1 MDGWDLKLQKYNFKS
16 QLLNIKNNNNN
27 KILKNKVKRKNC
39 EKIGWIAGSQSSFGR
54 CFQEMS
60 LPSRYWSQA
69 LIGLPHQIK
78 Q

>member
-39 EKIGWIAGSQSSFGR
+39 EKIG
-54 CFQEMS
+54 
-60 LPSRYWSQA
+60 
-69 LIGLPHQIK
+69 
-78 Q
+78 